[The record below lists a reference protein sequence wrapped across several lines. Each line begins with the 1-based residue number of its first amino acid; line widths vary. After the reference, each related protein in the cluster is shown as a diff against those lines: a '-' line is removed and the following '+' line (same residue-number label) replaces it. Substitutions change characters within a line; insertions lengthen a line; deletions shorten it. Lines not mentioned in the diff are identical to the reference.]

1 MSRIQE
7 CLVWALAAILML
19 TAVVRL
25 GMLPDPY
32 AVGAAGAVGA
42 VRAVGAAVPVEDRR
56 QYRFRALTWSQTQR
70 VFESLVAAA
79 ERAPDD
85 VTRARY
91 LARVAALQHERG
103 MDEPAQAAA
112 REALRFAPNDPE
124 TRRLIASPLDLQA
137 LN

>member
-1 MSRIQE
+1 LSRIQE
-7 CLVWALAAILML
+7 RIVWALATILML
-19 TAVVRL
+19 AAVARL
-25 GMLPDPY
+25 DLLPDPY
-32 AVGAAGAVGA
+32 AVGAT
-42 VRAVGAAVPVEDRR
+42 VPVEDRR

-70 VFESLVAAA
+70 LFESLVAAA

-112 REALRFAPNDPE
+112 REALRFAPNDAE
-124 TRRLIASPLDLQA
+124 TRRLIASPLDLNA

>member
-1 MSRIQE
+1 MSRARERI
-7 CLVWALAAILML
+7 VWGVAVLLALAAV
-19 TAVVRL
+19 ARL

-32 AVGAAGAVGA
+32 AAGT
-42 VRAVGAAVPVEDRR
+42 AVPVEDRR
-56 QYRFRALTWSQTQR
+56 QYRFRDFSWSQTQR
-70 VFESLVAAA
+70 LFESLLAAA

-103 MDEPAQAAA
+103 MDEPAQVAA
-112 REALRFAPNDPE
+112 REALRLAPNDAE

>member
-7 CLVWALAAILML
+7 RIVWALATILML
-19 TAVVRL
+19 AAVARL
-25 GMLPDPY
+25 DLLPDPY
-32 AVGAAGAVGA
+32 AVGAT
-42 VRAVGAAVPVEDRR
+42 VPVEDRR

-70 VFESLVAAA
+70 LFESLVAAA

-112 REALRFAPNDPE
+112 REALRFAPNDAE
-124 TRRLIASPLDLQA
+124 TRRLIASPLDLNA

>member
-32 AVGAAGAVGA
+32 AVGAT
-42 VRAVGAAVPVEDRR
+42 VPVEDRR

-70 VFESLVAAA
+70 LFESLVAAA
-79 ERAPDD
+79 ERAPDA

-112 REALRFAPNDPE
+112 REALRFAPNDAE
-124 TRRLIASPLDLQA
+124 TRRLIASPLDLKA